1 VLAGLLALVTAACS
15 SHGSAG
21 ASRET
26 PDDSGAGGEDSGAG
40 ASTDAGGLPYGCA
53 GPVDASGR
61 PPICNFAHFAF
72 RVTDLQKARAF
83 YGGYLGLAEPFPVS
97 STVAVFKINDS
108 QFIELYEETPP
119 ANDTNFQLKNIA
131 FYTSDAEALRKY
143 FASKNV
149 AVPAAVSKNIF
160 GNTSFFVV
168 DPDGHPVE
176 WVQYEPA
183 SMTGQT
189 QGQAMPDTRI
199 GGSVHHLGV
208 SILNPTASD
217 AFYEMALGFLPSSTA
232 DKQAAEDPNATVR
245 IEYGVTHSAPTKDFA
260 VVRDHLCLRVAD
272 TMAAVRTLMARD
284 STIPVEHH
292 VLGGFTVRANVYD
305 PDGSRIE
312 MADSILLP
320 MGEDSGPADLGEL
333 DSGSTD

>member
-1 VLAGLLALVTAACS
+1 
-15 SHGSAG
+15 
-21 ASRET
+21 
-26 PDDSGAGGEDSGAG
+26 
-40 ASTDAGGLPYGCA
+40 
-53 GPVDASGR
+53 
-61 PPICNFAHFAF
+61 
-72 RVTDLQKARAF
+72 VTDLQKARAF
-83 YGGYLGLAEPFPVS
+83 YGGYLGLAEPFQVS
-97 STVAVFKINDS
+97 STVAVFKLNDS

-119 ANDTNFQLKNIA
+119 PNDTNFQLKNIA

-143 FASKNV
+143 FASRNV
-149 AVPAAVSKNIF
+149 AVPPSVSKNML
-160 GNTSFFVV
+160 GNTSFSVV
-168 DPDGHPVE
+168 DPDGHPME
-176 WVQYEPA
+176 WVQYEPD

-260 VVRDHLCLRVAD
+260 VVRDHLCVRVAD
-272 TMAAVRTLMARD
+272 TMAAVRALMARD

-292 VLGGFTVRANVYD
+292 VLDGFTVRANVYD

-312 MADSILLP
+312 MADSVLLP
-320 MGEDSGPADLGEL
+320 MGEDSGLADLGEL